1 MPGGSRCPV
10 DHASRVT
17 TRVNGDARKFP
28 MYQETLPPVI
38 PDVVVPFVVVVRET
52 TGELASQGRESGARR
67 FKNDLDTDRIV
78 LRGRDKIG
86 GGPSTVVKGN
96 ELVSNDVGPRG
107 KVRGESECPLTAL

>member
-1 MPGGSRCPV
+1 
-10 DHASRVT
+10 
-17 TRVNGDARKFP
+17 

-96 ELVSNDVGPRG
+96 ELVPNEVGPCASKSAWVSVSRDSISYQREG
-107 KVRGESECPLTAL
+107 PWGE

>member
-1 MPGGSRCPV
+1 
-10 DHASRVT
+10 
-17 TRVNGDARKFP
+17 

-96 ELVSNDVGPRG
+96 ELMPNEVGPCAS
-107 KVRGESECPLTAL
+107 K